1 MAFGDR
7 PGERSHFY
15 LRDAF
20 ADDRLAGFQA
30 RQHTYVPAVG
40 GAELHFSFGI
50 PLVVELHEYEVNT
63 LILRYGAQRHGQ
75 HVALR
80 RRYQINLDE
89 RTRDHVPAVI
99 EFENNRNENRTA
111 VGTLTDRQ

>member
-40 GAELHFSFGI
+40 GAELHFPFGI

-63 LILRYGAQRHGQ
+63 LILRYGAQRH
-75 HVALR
+75 
-80 RRYQINLDE
+80 
-89 RTRDHVPAVI
+89 T
-99 EFENNRNENRTA
+99 NEPGITSPPLSNSKIT
-111 VGTLTDRQ
+111 GMKTELPSELLPTDNSRPFISESE

>member
-20 ADDRLAGFQA
+20 ADDRLAGFQT
-30 RQHTYVPAVG
+30 RQHTYVPAVVR
-40 GAELHFSFGI
+40 AELHFPFGI

-75 HVALR
+75 HVAMSTLYVAIWSLPLR
-80 RRYQINLDE
+80 KCGLKF
-89 RTRDHVPAVI
+89 A
-99 EFENNRNENRTA
+99 
-111 VGTLTDRQ
+111 L

>member
-30 RQHTYVPAVG
+30 RQHTYIPAVI
-40 GAELHFSFGI
+40 GAELHFPFGI
-50 PLVVELHEYEVNT
+50 PLIVELHEYEVNT
-63 LILRYGAQRHGQ
+63 LILRYGYLVTTSPQLSVPPSA
-75 HVALR
+75 APSLR
-80 RRYQINLDE
+80 LG
-89 RTRDHVPAVI
+89 H
-99 EFENNRNENRTA
+99 
-111 VGTLTDRQ
+111 